1 MAEAVLSAISTRG
14 VVDIDAFSTVLEY
27 LVVTARLERLP

>member
-14 VVDIDAFSTVLEY
+14 VVDIDTFSMALEY
-27 LVVTARLERLP
+27 LVLTARLERLP